1 MKVCIIGK
9 GLISLTLAKTLVN
22 LGICVDI
29 YTNQNLEIFDK
40 SRTLGISK
48 SNIKFFNENILNIK
62 KLLWKIYKI
71 EIYSENFKDNDVLN
85 FSNNK
90 QELFSIIKNY
100 KLQNTLAKELKKN
113 KLFREKKMIDSHRLL
128 KKNYNLFINC
138 DLNSSIA
145 KKFFYKKI
153 NKKYNSYAHS
163 LIIKHKKKSNN
174 NVAVQ
179 IFTEKGPL
187 AFLPI
192 SDKETSV
199 VFSVKGPQNI
209 NLKDLIKK
217 YNTKYSIN
225 QICENS
231 SFELSSS
238 NLRSY
243 YNNNLMAFGDMLHK
257 IHPLAGQGFNMS
269 IRDIKILLDLIRI
282 KIKLGLELDKSICTE
297 FEKKTR
303 HKNYLFSNGIDFIYE
318 FFNLES
324 KTKNSILSKSVRLL
338 GKNKFT
344 NNLFMKLADKGIL
357 F

>member
-269 IRDIKILLDLIRI
+269 LRDIKLLSKLIDKKINIGLDIDASVCREFQKKAQDKNYVFSTGIDWIYELFNFESKINSNLVSKSI
-282 KIKLGLELDKSICTE
+282 KII
-297 FEKKTR
+297 
-303 HKNYLFSNGIDFIYE
+303 
-318 FFNLES
+318 
-324 KTKNSILSKSVRLL
+324 
-338 GKNKFT
+338 GKNELINSFFKKF
-344 NNLFMKLADKGIL
+344 ADDGLRI
-357 F
+357 

>member
-22 LGICVDI
+22 LGISVDI
-29 YTNQNLEIFDK
+29 YTNQNLESFDK

-48 SNIKFFNENILNIK
+48 SNIKFFNDYILNIK
-62 KLLWKIYKI
+62 KLLWKIRKI
-71 EIYSENFKDNDVLN
+71 EIYSENFKDNKILN
-85 FSNNK
+85 FENNK

-100 KLQNTLAKELKKN
+100 QLQNFLAKELKKN
-113 KLFREKKMIDSHRLL
+113 KLFQVKNIINTNKLL
-128 KKNYNLFINC
+128 NKDYNLFINC
-138 DLNSSIA
+138 DLNSPIA
-145 KKFFYKKI
+145 KKFFYKKV
-153 NKKYNSYAHS
+153 KKNYNGYAHT
-163 LIIKHKKKSNN
+163 LIIKHKKKPNN

-179 IFTEKGPL
+179 IFTKRGPL

-199 VFSVKGPQNI
+199 VFSVKGPKNI

-217 YNTKYSIN
+217 YNTKYSIT
-225 QICENS
+225 QIYENS
-231 SFELSSS
+231 SFELTSS

-243 YNNNLMAFGDMLHK
+243 HNNNLMAFGDMLHK

-269 IRDIKILLDLIRI
+269 IRDIRILFDLIRF
-282 KIKLGLELDKSICTE
+282 KIKLGLELDKSICSE

-303 HKNYLFSNGIDFIYE
+303 HKNYLFLNGIDFIYE

-324 KTKNSILSKSVRLL
+324 KTKNPILSKSVRLI

-344 NNLFMKLADKGIL
+344 NNFFMKFADKGI
-357 F
+357 FF